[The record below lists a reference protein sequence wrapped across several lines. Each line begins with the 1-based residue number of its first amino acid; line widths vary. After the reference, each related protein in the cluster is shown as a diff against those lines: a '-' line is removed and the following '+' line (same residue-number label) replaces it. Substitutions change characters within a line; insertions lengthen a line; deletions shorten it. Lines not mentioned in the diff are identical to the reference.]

1 MALGSIGNG
10 RNPSLGW
17 CLMLDGSS
25 VIRDAP
31 RSVQVFV
38 IPELGCTGA
47 APPHHC
53 ALSDIVDL
61 SHGICIRN
69 KRMRYVT
76 TYVRDAEA
84 RT

>member
-25 VIRDAP
+25 FIRDAP

-38 IPELGCTGA
+38 IP
-47 APPHHC
+47 
-53 ALSDIVDL
+53 
-61 SHGICIRN
+61 
-69 KRMRYVT
+69 
-76 TYVRDAEA
+76 
-84 RT
+84 

>member
-53 ALSDIVDL
+53 ALSDTVDP
-61 SHGICIRN
+61 SHGICMRN

-76 TYVRDAEA
+76 TYIRNAEA

>member
-38 IPELGCTGA
+38 IP
-47 APPHHC
+47 
-53 ALSDIVDL
+53 
-61 SHGICIRN
+61 
-69 KRMRYVT
+69 
-76 TYVRDAEA
+76 
-84 RT
+84 